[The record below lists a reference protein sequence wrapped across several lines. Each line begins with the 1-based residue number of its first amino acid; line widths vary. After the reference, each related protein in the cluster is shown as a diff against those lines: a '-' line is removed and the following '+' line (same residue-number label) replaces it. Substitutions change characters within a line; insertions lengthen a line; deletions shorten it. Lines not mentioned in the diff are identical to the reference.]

1 MYKNI
6 KYICLT
12 MAIISLSLS
21 IIPNDIFQISAALIF
36 LIYFIFKNL
45 PNYQVTIKVGIIG
58 FYLILVFLFQILF
71 SDFIEFFKSFS
82 LTILFFII
90 FFSTQK
96 VIFFK
101 SVELKNAIIV
111 SVILIV
117 GFEIIQLIEVLV
129 LNSKTSYFLL
139 DEYSISSAKDAG
151 RFEAAN
157 FAGLLRPV
165 SFFHE
170 PSYLAS
176 VLFICLI
183 SLKNLNSKLLFRLIA
198 IFGIILSL
206 SALNYFFLLFYL
218 VFTIKKKYYLA
229 VSVIILP
236 FFLYNVSY
244 IFSFFRFSEI
254 FIEGS
259 SGWARLVKPFIE
271 VSRELIEN
279 WAFMGRAIGNNKVVH
294 DNSFF
299 LIISYTGL
307 LFPYFLYF
315 IYKSSRKI
323 LIRNKY
329 IILGLVNLIFLNGA
343 IFTPESSLLVMI
355 LISSFN
361 LKINIKDNYNKPLY
375 I

>member
-36 LIYFIFKNL
+36 LLYFIFKNL

-58 FYLILVFLFQILF
+58 FYLILVFLFQIFF
-71 SDFIEFFKSFS
+71 SDFIEFLKSFS

-90 FFSTQK
+90 FFSIQK

-157 FAGLLRPV
+157 FGGLLRPV

-183 SLKNLNSKLLFRLIA
+183 SLKNLNSKLLFRLMA

-218 VFTIKKKYYLA
+218 VFSIKKKYYIA
-229 VSVIILP
+229 VFVIILP

-271 VSRELIEN
+271 VSKELIEN
-279 WAFMGRAIGNNKVVH
+279 LAFMGRAIGNNKVVH

-315 IYKSSRKI
+315 IYKSSRRI

-329 IILGLVNLIFLNGA
+329 IILGLINLIFLNGA